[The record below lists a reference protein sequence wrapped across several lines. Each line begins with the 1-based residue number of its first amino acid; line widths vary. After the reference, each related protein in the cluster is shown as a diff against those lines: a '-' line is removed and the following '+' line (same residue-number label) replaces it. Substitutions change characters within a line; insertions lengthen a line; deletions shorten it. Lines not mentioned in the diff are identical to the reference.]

1 MYEDYFSID
10 DILST
15 QERIRCQLLVDIPK
29 LGFLESSSSSSL
41 NDDKKDEKEGQNISS
56 LTANTKLE
64 LPYWMVYSI
73 CNCKTRFASL
83 PEVPLIYS
91 RIQRQI
97 FAADASVVDLAKQG
111 PHFYRQG
118 RHLLELNF
126 DEKRQ
131 VAITLLQT
139 YQQRFRSIMDSAFHL
154 ILSSDHHHH
163 ESMKQ
168 QTAKFERQEKIL
180 LLLGQAAFRDYDR
193 LINNETKQML
203 PPKIQGMTND
213 LTKEIISIKSDSDLP
228 PLRNPEIL
236 IGQKD
241 LTALSYLNEPEVLYN
256 LESRFN
262 KSQIYTKCGIVLVA
276 INPYEVLSI
285 YGNDTI
291 QLYRDQD
298 VQLLEP
304 HIFATAELSYQSM
317 VNFSRN
323 QSIIVSGESGAGKTV
338 SAKYAMRYFANVGG
352 LLEETQ
358 IEKKVLAS
366 NPIMEAI
373 GNAKTIR
380 NDNSS
385 RFGKYIEIAFLRNH
399 ICGASMKTYLLEKS
413 RVIYQASDERNY
425 HIFYQLCTQ
434 ANQSDMKSLALSL
447 LRDVRL
453 CSDVETFDQ
462 ERLNI
467 EIALL
472 LNGYPPKFISHH
484 FKQFFKNYNA
494 SPIYQDLHVETYQQ
508 LHLQLLNE
516 SLTTDQVPQKLE

>member
-41 NDDKKDEKEGQNISS
+41 NDDKKDEKEEANLSS
-56 LTANTKLE
+56 LAANTKLE

-83 PEVPLIYS
+83 PELPLIYS

-97 FAADASVVDLAKQG
+97 FAADASVVDLAKQA

-154 ILSSDHHHH
+154 VLSTDHHHH

-213 LTKEIISIKSDSDLP
+213 LS
-228 PLRNPEIL
+228 NIL
-236 IGQKD
+236 
-241 LTALSYLNEPEVLYN
+241 AE
-256 LESRFN
+256 
-262 KSQIYTKCGIVLVA
+262 A
-276 INPYEVLSI
+276 IN
-285 YGNDTI
+285 
-291 QLYRDQD
+291 RK
-298 VQLLEP
+298 
-304 HIFATAELSYQSM
+304 
-317 VNFSRN
+317 R
-323 QSIIVSGESGAGKTV
+323 K
-338 SAKYAMRYFANVGG
+338 R
-352 LLEETQ
+352 
-358 IEKKVLAS
+358 
-366 NPIMEAI
+366 
-373 GNAKTIR
+373 
-380 NDNSS
+380 
-385 RFGKYIEIAFLRNH
+385 
-399 ICGASMKTYLLEKS
+399 
-413 RVIYQASDERNY
+413 
-425 HIFYQLCTQ
+425 
-434 ANQSDMKSLALSL
+434 
-447 LRDVRL
+447 
-453 CSDVETFDQ
+453 
-462 ERLNI
+462 
-467 EIALL
+467 
-472 LNGYPPKFISHH
+472 
-484 FKQFFKNYNA
+484 
-494 SPIYQDLHVETYQQ
+494 
-508 LHLQLLNE
+508 
-516 SLTTDQVPQKLE
+516 